1 MRVLFGS
8 GWWIAWHLAFY
19 AGVLLFVVFT
29 LVIFAQDMKAPGQK
43 PDTMS
48 PGSILVFM
56 IVIGLAALT
65 LVNGVLV
72 TLVVAA
78 RGHVKALIVLALLT
92 VVVAAGIPLNYRL
105 ASEQSRTFLY
115 ANIAYAAIVT
125 AGNLVL
131 MWLARTLP
139 RASLALFGS

>member
-1 MRVLFGS
+1 MKFLFGS
-8 GWWIAWHLAFY
+8 GWWILWHIAFY
-19 AGVLLFVVFT
+19 AAVLLLVVLT

-65 LVNGVLV
+65 LVNGVLF
-72 TLVVAA
+72 TLTVAA
-78 RGHVKALIVLALLT
+78 RWHVKALIILGLLS
-92 VVVAAGIPLNYRL
+92 VVVAAGIPLNFRL
-105 ASEQSRTFLY
+105 ASEQSRTWLY
-115 ANIAYAAIVT
+115 ANIAYAIIVT

-131 MWLARTLP
+131 MWFARTLP
-139 RASLALFGS
+139 RASVALSDS